1 MSTPRLVT
9 DALRADILDGVF
21 APGERLVELQL
32 TDRYQCGRAAV
43 RAALTELASEGLI
56 ERAANRGAKV
66 RRITVTEA
74 VQITEARSALE
85 SLIAAKAATD
95 GTDSDR
101 AELGAIVESM
111 RGAVAAGDSVAY
123 SDLNR
128 SFHTHLRNMSGHLVA
143 AELVANL
150 RNRAAHHQY
159 RLALMPGRPEQS
171 LAQHEAIADAVMA
184 ADGPAAEEA
193 MRSHLSSVVDTLQT
207 WGDVRAN

>member
-9 DALRADILDGVF
+9 DSLRADILDGVF